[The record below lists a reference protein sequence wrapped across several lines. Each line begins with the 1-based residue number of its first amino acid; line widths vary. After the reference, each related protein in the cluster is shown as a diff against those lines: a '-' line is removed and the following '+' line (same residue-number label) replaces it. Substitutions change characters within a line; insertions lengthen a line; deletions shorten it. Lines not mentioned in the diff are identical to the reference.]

1 MKTAVI
7 QEGAAGTFGLQY
19 ENNRGEKNV
28 TRLEAATYELAVR
41 EAKSFLGIKADNHD
55 EDGNLWDV
63 E

>member
-1 MKTAVI
+1 MKTGVI
-7 QEGAAGTFGLQY
+7 QERAGIFSLQY

-28 TRLEAATYELAVR
+28 SRLDAATYELAVR
-41 EAKSFLGIKADNHD
+41 EARSFLGIKADNQD